1 MPMSWI
7 DFTGYAAALA
17 VLGAFCMTGIIPL
30 RVLAIVSNILFA
42 AYGILAHLYPVFL
55 LHLVLLPINLGKL
68 TRLLQGERG
77 ALVRSGGRGRAK
89 KSENAH
95 CESSGCQHGRITDET
110 HFTDDLGADWLDRL
124 ELIMVIEDQ
133 FVGVEI
139 TDTDFDQ
146 IEVVGDLIH
155 YIETASTGCND

>member
-1 MPMSWI
+1 
-7 DFTGYAAALA
+7 
-17 VLGAFCMTGIIPL
+17 MTGIIPL

-89 KSENAH
+89 KSELRHRRLLRTRCKRPCHRHTAAEKN
-95 CESSGCQHGRITDET
+95 DE
-110 HFTDDLGADWLDRL
+110 L
-124 ELIMVIEDQ
+124 
-133 FVGVEI
+133 
-139 TDTDFDQ
+139 
-146 IEVVGDLIH
+146 
-155 YIETASTGCND
+155 ASPHIRTQAQGPALYRFKRVL

>member
-1 MPMSWI
+1 MPKSLLDWGLIMTI
-7 DFTGYAAALA
+7 DSSTSSNQPTPISQVRTLIANH
-17 VLGAFCMTGIIPL
+17 LG
-30 RVLAIVSNILFA
+30 VSI
-42 AYGILAHLYPVFL
+42 
-55 LHLVLLPINLGKL
+55 
-68 TRLLQGERG
+68 
-77 ALVRSGGRGRAK
+77 
-89 KSENAH
+89 
-95 CESSGCQHGRITDET
+95 GRITDET

>member
-7 DFTGYAAALA
+7 DFMGYAAALA

-68 TRLLQGERG
+68 MRLLQGERG

-89 KSENAH
+89 KSELRHRRLLRTRCDTPRHRRTAARISAPKTRVH
-95 CESSGCQHGRITDET
+95 HSSRAQGPA
-110 HFTDDLGADWLDRL
+110 L
-124 ELIMVIEDQ
+124 
-133 FVGVEI
+133 
-139 TDTDFDQ
+139 
-146 IEVVGDLIH
+146 
-155 YIETASTGCND
+155 